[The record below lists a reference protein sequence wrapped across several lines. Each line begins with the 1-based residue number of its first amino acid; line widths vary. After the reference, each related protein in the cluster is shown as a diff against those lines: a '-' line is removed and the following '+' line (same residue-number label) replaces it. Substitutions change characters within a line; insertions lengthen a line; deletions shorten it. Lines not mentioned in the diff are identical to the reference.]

1 MVTKQKNKRSDS
13 ERKKQIL
20 QCTISEISEHGILGL
35 RMSRIARNAG
45 VTIPLI
51 SKYFGSRN
59 GLLAVALGDWYE
71 DYINQTRAKIDSWID
86 SSTKLTLEEFLILT
100 PKPKQFGNRKLRE
113 FRLQIL
119 AVAIENKELGDRIK
133 VVTSD
138 AYEWVNDAVR
148 RGKEKLPEG
157 DKHFDSRI
165 FSILL
170 FNLMYVF
177 TDLIENVEIDDISYS
192 RFLVDLI
199 RASSMK
205 NGPLQSS

>member
-20 QCTISEISEHGILGL
+20 QCTIAEISDNGILGL
-35 RMSRIARNAG
+35 RMSRIARNAK

-51 SKYFGSRN
+51 SKYFGSRS
-59 GLLAVALGDWYE
+59 GLIAVALGDWYE
-71 DYINQTRAKIDSWID
+71 DYVNQSRAVIDSWID
-86 SSTKLTLEEFLILT
+86 SSAKLTLEEFLILA
-100 PKPKQFGNRKLRE
+100 PKPKQIGNRKLRE
-113 FRLQIL
+113 FRLQVL
-119 AVAIENKELGDRIK
+119 ATAIENKDLGDRIK
-133 VVTSD
+133 VVTSE
-138 AYEWVNDAVR
+138 AFEWVNDAVR
-148 RGKEKLPEG
+148 RAKEKLPEG
-157 DKHFDSRI
+157 DKHFDNRI

-177 TDLIENVEIDDISYS
+177 TDLIESVEIDDISYS

-205 NGPLQSS
+205 NAPS

>member
-1 MVTKQKNKRSDS
+1 VVTKQTIKRSDS

-20 QCTISEISEHGILGL
+20 QCTIAEISDHGILGL
-35 RMSRIARNAG
+35 RMSRISRNAG

-51 SKYFGSRN
+51 SKYFGSRS
-59 GLLAVALGDWYE
+59 GLIAVALGDWYE
-71 DYINQTRAKIDSWID
+71 DYVNQTRAVIDSWID
-86 SSTKLTLEEFLILT
+86 SSAKLTLEEFLILA
-100 PKPKQFGNRKLRE
+100 PKPKQTGNRKLRE
-113 FRLQIL
+113 FRLQVL
-119 AVAIENKELGDRIK
+119 ATAIENKDLGDRIK

-148 RGKEKLPEG
+148 RGREKLPDG

-177 TDLIENVEIDDISYS
+177 TDLIESVEIDDISYS

-205 NGPLQSS
+205 NAPS

>member
-1 MVTKQKNKRSDS
+1 MVTKQKNRRSDS

-20 QCTISEISEHGILGL
+20 QCTIAEISEHGILGL

-86 SSTKLTLEEFLILT
+86 SSAKLTLEEFLILT
-100 PKPKQFGNRKLRE
+100 PKPKQIGNRKLRE

-133 VVTSD
+133 VITSD
-138 AYEWVNDAVR
+138 VYEWVNDAVR
-148 RGKEKLPEG
+148 RGKEKLPED

-177 TDLIENVEIDDISYS
+177 TDLIEDVEIDDISYS

-205 NGPLQSS
+205 NAPS

>member
-1 MVTKQKNKRSDS
+1 MTQQNKRSVS

-20 QCTISEISEHGILGL
+20 QCTIAEISDNGIIGL
-35 RMSRIARNAG
+35 RMSRIARNAK

-71 DYINQTRAKIDSWID
+71 DYINQTRAVIDSWID
-86 SSTKLTLEEFLILT
+86 SSAKLTLEEFLILT
-100 PKPKQFGNRKLRE
+100 PKPKQIGNRKLRE

-133 VVTSD
+133 VITSD
-138 AYEWVNDAVR
+138 VYEWVNDAVR
-148 RGKEKLPEG
+148 RGKEKLPED

-177 TDLIENVEIDDISYS
+177 TDLIEDVEIDDISYS

-205 NGPLQSS
+205 NAPS